1 MIVIRG
7 ILDAARGVG
16 GGSTALTGVVD
27 DGDVSEADEPSQQ
40 GQAADRV
47 VGGAASGVAKHWAV
61 EPGAE
66 ECLWDAAGVEA
77 GH

>member
-1 MIVIRG
+1 MWR
-7 ILDAARGVG
+7 RG
-16 GGSTALTGVVD
+16 GGTALTSVVD
-27 DGDVSEADEPSQQ
+27 DGDVPEADQPAQQ

-61 EPGAE
+61 KSGAE
-66 ECLWDAAGVEA
+66 ECLWDAPGVEA